1 MAQKITMDMELRF
14 IDNATSQAKDASK
27 AFDTI
32 EKEAKEASKEIDNL
46 GKKKAKPSVDT
57 DTSKVDR
64 KLSKIDSSLKK
75 LGFRKTKT
83 TIDADD
89 KATSK
94 ITKALN
100 KVKGWSGKRF
110 NAFLELK
117 DSGALRT
124 LEKMSNGLRDLTK
137 KVFQVPVKILDYATR
152 PLQALKNTLFSIK
165 GLVAAITAGFAAKQ
179 FVLNPINLA
188 DAYSSAKIGFST
200 LLGESRGQQM
210 MDELDEFAKVTP
222 FKTSG
227 VIANAQKMMAMGW
240 DPENIIDDLG
250 IIGDAA
256 AATGKLD
263 QGLESIVRAL
273 SQIKTKGKLSTEELN
288 QLAEAGIAAKAMVA
302 EGLGY
307 GTGDAGIA
315 AMTEDL
321 EEGLIASD
329 VAIQALLKGLQRYDG
344 MMESMA
350 NETVE
355 GLWSQMQDVF
365 EINIFRK
372 WGQGLQDGAKRGFGS
387 VIQLLDESE
396 EALGRFGD
404 MLYEIGKT
412 ASNWVADK
420 LQRVVDKITSITGTY
435 EFQNANLKEKVS
447 MLWNGIIVD
456 PLQEWWDNGGQ
467 VKTAETAGKIGS
479 WMGEM
484 LTKGLLALF
493 GATDVLDEDIGTEA
507 GSSIAG
513 SFLEGFLDNFDG
525 QAITDAFVDA
535 ISNVWGALP
544 DWAKILI
551 GGYGVGKVAG
561 GIANFAGGVGA
572 FVGGAKSIIGSS
584 GHIGAGNAIVGASGL
599 LGLLGK
605 TGVAGVG
612 ASGILG
618 GLANTGYTLMGG
630 TSALTVG
637 GGTAA
642 LVGGAGIGGGLAGG
656 LSLIKGGV
664 DLYRGYTTDDTIEA
678 KANKTSGWAAIG
690 GVGAGAAAGA
700 AIGSIVPVIG
710 TALGALLGAG
720 IGGIA
725 GWIGGNAGADK
736 IRESRFES
744 EKMKEAITDSEM
756 SAEELA
762 QVFAK
767 AKWENARKHFGDIKL
782 SMAEI
787 VLLANKIVWGDDI
800 ANYEQFVTSV
810 KAAEA
815 SLTTMKSSAETIN
828 RWMWKA
834 GLGVK
839 FNEDEIESIVATYNE
854 YVASA
859 KSLAENKHYEFTAAI
874 NLLTG
879 TGSDGGKSILE
890 SGNAFYGAIQEQLN
904 NLGSQLSDKVNIALE
919 DGVITL
925 DEEDEIANL
934 QQQIAKITEKIA
946 NAEQQ
951 AELSLIQIKFG
962 KGNLDYESFE
972 TFMAQMQATIDE
984 RMAASDKAFVA
995 SVSSLNL
1002 QLAEGAISQEEYD
1015 AQLQTLIDGYT
1026 GTVDNLQ
1033 AQVKDVELNII
1044 GEAYASKLGD
1054 DAVEDLQKALQYAI
1068 QSGMD
1073 PIEIS
1078 DETMARLL
1086 NINLDENGETISN
1099 IRDMLSGV
1107 FSQIESLD
1115 IDEITFSVS
1124 ELSAVDGTKK
1134 KFTDAIKDQIPDS
1147 VIDEVILKLDGNP
1160 EILKQLTQSELAEL
1174 FGISEPFAQT
1184 IWWKLKGTKTIE
1196 EQIDLLASDFGIKG
1210 SYSFTPSVRINPY
1223 YVTPS
1228 AKTFAL
1234 QMIDGGAFRGGI
1246 FGASGIA
1253 GYSDGGMVR
1262 GGAQLIKVAEEGSPE
1277 MVIPLSSQRRQRGL
1291 DLWEKAGQMLGVPGF
1306 ARGGRTDRGADE
1318 GIRFWGSGNA
1328 GASGG
1333 QTVVVE
1339 VGGVHIE
1346 LHVNADGST
1355 NIVEAVKAQLGEIT
1369 DAVVGAIADELG
1381 AMFENTP
1388 VRGGT

>member
-14 IDNATSQAKDASK
+14 IDNATNQAKAASK

-46 GKKKAKPSVDT
+46 AKKKAKPTVDS

-64 KLSKIDSSLKK
+64 KLSKIDSALKK

-89 KATSK
+89 KASAK
-94 ITKALN
+94 IDKAQA
-100 KVKGWSGKRF
+100 KAKKWDGRKF
-110 NAFLELK
+110 KAFLELK
-117 DSGALRT
+117 DNDGLRT
-124 LEKMSNGLRDLTK
+124 LEKLSN
-137 KVFQVPVKILDYATR
+137 KIKSITSKTWSTAIKIKDTFTR
-152 PLQALKNTLFSIK
+152 PLQALRNSLFSIK
-165 GLVAAITAGFAAKQ
+165 SLIAGIATAWAAVK
-179 FVLNPINLA
+179 FVKEPIALA

-200 LLGESRGQQM
+200 LLGESQGQQM
-210 MDELDEFAKVTP
+210 MDQLDEFAKVTP

-288 QLAEAGIAAKAMVA
+288 QLAEAGIAAKAMLA
-302 EGLGY
+302 ENLGY

-315 AMTEDL
+315 AMTKDL
-321 EEGLIASD
+321 EDGAIASN
-329 VAIQALLKGLQRYDG
+329 VAIEALLKGMQRYDG

-396 EALGRFGD
+396 EALGEFGD
-404 MLYEIGKT
+404 MLYDIGKT
-412 ASNWVADK
+412 ASNWTADK
-420 LQRVVDKITSITGTY
+420 LQGVVDKITSITDTY
-435 EFQNANLKEKVS
+435 EFQNAGLKEKVS
-447 MLWNGIIVD
+447 MLWHGVIVD

-493 GATDVLDEDIGTEA
+493 GATNVLDEGIGTEA

-513 SFLEGFLDNFDG
+513 SFLDGFLDNFDG

-535 ISNVWGALP
+535 IGNVWGALP
-544 DWAKILI
+544 GWAKFIL
-551 GGYGVGKVAG
+551 GGYGVGKAAG
-561 GIANFAGGVGA
+561 GIANFAGGVA
-572 FVGGAKSIIGSS
+572 NFVGGAQSIFGSAS
-584 GHIGAGNAIVGASGL
+584 SMTGLLGFGSTAAINLGAGNLAGGASLGAGAL
-599 LGLLGK
+599 SALGLLG
-605 TGVAGVG
+605 TAG
-612 ASGILG
+612 GI
-618 GLANTGYTLMGG
+618 A
-630 TSALTVG
+630 
-637 GGTAA
+637 
-642 LVGGAGIGGGLAGG
+642 GGA
-656 LSLIKGGV
+656 SLIKGGI
-664 DLYRGYTTDDTIEA
+664 DLYRGYTTDDAIEA
-678 KANKTSGWAAIG
+678 KASKTSGWSAIG

-720 IGGIA
+720 IGGVA
-725 GWIGGNAGADK
+725 GWLGGNAGADK
-736 IRESRFES
+736 IRASRYES
-744 EKMKEAITDSEM
+744 EAMQAAIKDAEM
-756 SAEELA
+756 SAEEMA

-767 AKWENARKHFGDIKL
+767 AKWENAREHFGDIKL

-787 VLLANKIVWGDDI
+787 ERLANQIVWGDDI
-800 ANYEQFVTSV
+800 TNYEQFTTSV

-839 FNEDEIESIVATYNE
+839 FNEDEIESIVATYND

-859 KSLAENKHYEFTAAI
+859 KALAENKHYEFTAAVS
-874 NLLTG
+874 LLTG
-879 TGSDGGKSILE
+879 TGSEGGKSILE
-890 SGNAFYGAIQEQLN
+890 SGNAFYGSIQEQLN
-904 NLGSQLSDKVNIALE
+904 DMGSQLSGKVNIALE

-925 DEEDEIANL
+925 DEEAEITNL
-934 QQQIAKITEKIA
+934 QQQIAEITEKLA

-951 AELSLIQIKFG
+951 AELSLIQLKFG
-962 KGNLDYESFE
+962 NGNLDYESFE
-972 TFMAQMQATIDE
+972 NFMAQMQATIDE
-984 RMAASDKAFVA
+984 RMQASDKAFVA
-995 SVSSLNL
+995 TVSSLNL

-1015 AQLQTLIDGYT
+1015 AQLQTIINGYT
-1026 GTVDNLQ
+1026 STVDNLQ
-1033 AQVKDVELNII
+1033 ADVKDVELNII
-1044 GEAYASKLGD
+1044 GEAYASKLGE
-1054 DAVEDLQKALQYAI
+1054 DAVSDLNNALEYAI
-1068 QSGMD
+1068 QYGMD
-1073 PIEIS
+1073 PIEIT

-1086 NINLDENGETISN
+1086 NINLDGNGETVSN

-1115 IDEITFSVS
+1115 IDNITLGVGEISTV
-1124 ELSAVDGTKK
+1124 EGTQER
-1134 KFTDAIKDQIPDS
+1134 FTEAIKAQIPDP
-1147 VIDEVILKLDGNP
+1147 VVDDVNLQLDGNP
-1160 EILKQLTQSELAEL
+1160 EILKQLTHDELAEL

-1184 IWWKLKGTKTIE
+1184 IWWKLKGTKTVE
-1196 EQIDLLASDFGIKG
+1196 EQINLLASDFGLKG
-1210 SYSFTPSVRINPY
+1210 SYTFNPSVHINPY
-1223 YVTPS
+1223 VTTS
-1228 AKTFAL
+1228 AKSFTL
-1234 QMIDGGAFRGGI
+1234 QLLEGGAFRGGI
-1246 FGASGIA
+1246 FGTDGVP
-1253 GYSDGGMVR
+1253 GFYDGGMVR

-1291 DLWEKAGQMLGVPGF
+1291 DLWEKAGQMLRVPGF
-1306 ARGGRTDRGADE
+1306 FRGGRTDGGDE
-1318 GIRFWGSGNA
+1318 GIRFMGYGSGEA
-1328 GASGG
+1328 TGG
-1333 QTVVVE
+1333 QTIQVD
-1339 VGGVHIE
+1339 VGGVKIE
-1346 LHVNADGST
+1346 LHVNADGSA

-1388 VRGGT
+1388 VRGGA